1 MIHTKF
7 TLISYMFS
15 YIECVTHTHIHK
27 IHLGYHK
34 EKNVLTKKNKVKGYH
49 QLNVYTILNCVH
61 KSMLGSKKKSGSG
74 KGNGIRWHHTK
85 TMYNIINIMSEIV

>member
-49 QLNVYTILNCVH
+49 QLNVVH
-61 KSMLGSKKKSGSG
+61 NIKLRSQKHIRKQKKKVVAV
-74 KGNGIRWHHTK
+74 RAT
-85 TMYNIINIMSEIV
+85 E